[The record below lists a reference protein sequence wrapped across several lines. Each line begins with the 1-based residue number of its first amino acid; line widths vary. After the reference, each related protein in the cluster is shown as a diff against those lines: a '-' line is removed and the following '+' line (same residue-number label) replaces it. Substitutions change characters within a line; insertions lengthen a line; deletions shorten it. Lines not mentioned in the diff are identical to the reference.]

1 VSSQNNV
8 NNLQKDSSWV
18 RQSFLVQYKDLQAV
32 DQQNRTFTPVS
43 FSFTDTAP
51 GGSLCINPPPQFTR
65 YADLKPRSAFGVDTQ
80 GKNRAGN
87 VSLGRYYGEAIEAHS
102 QVINIRC
109 GVPSFNSLTTFFSG
123 FYNTSAGTLARTGR
137 APSAFYELGR
147 AAGFVVSI
155 LSWKL
160 LAVTLLG
167 NAARF
172 FLQKPSSKFYYSKPA
187 MPLYWNA
194 VQTIVNQIAVNM
206 GVVPRIGGTSLA
218 QQLTDGYQF
227 DAAAQ
232 TQLHQLLP
240 DIINA
245 GGSIDVYAMANRAQ
259 RLARLHHTNLEQVYN
274 SDNLN
279 LTQAIQQAYSKQLS
293 DTGGG
298 GWTAY
303 LQKWLGSSQAQT
315 QGAGTDGSSS
325 TTESMNNDPPAA
337 AGTTSTPAYD
347 AGFMSFLGAEM
358 DDGSAFVSF
367 RVNAT
372 GQVGESFSSSFQ
384 DSEIKQKINGISSQ
398 ARSAEFDLANGNIL
412 GGIAGQTL
420 GAAIGAVGDVVKGAL
435 DSVSLSGLAALGGS
449 AFVDIP
455 RNWQDSVA
463 SLPRMN
469 YTINLISPYG
479 NRVSQLLNLYVPLA
493 MILAM
498 SLPISTGKQSYT
510 SPFLCEVF
518 DRGRCQS
525 RLAMMESLS
534 ITRGTGNTGWN
545 KEGHAMGIEISM
557 SFADMSTVLSMPIS
571 QGFTSNATAAGA
583 EVGGIG
589 GAIIGA
595 GGGPI
600 TAAGG
605 SAVGATLLG
614 GAGAVVDAASNAA
627 ATIGSIFDD
636 DNTFTDYMA
645 VLSGMGLTDQ
655 IYSMNKFKLNLTRAM
670 TTWKTWYSTSHF
682 ASFMGDTLPG
692 HIVSAIFRGTVRQ

>member
-1 VSSQNNV
+1 MASTVSL
-8 NNLQKDSSWV
+8 NNLEKDASWV
-18 RQSFLVQYKDLQAV
+18 RQSFLVNLTNLQAV
-32 DQQNRTFTPVS
+32 DQQNRTFSPVS
-43 FSFTDTAP
+43 FDFQDTRP

-65 YADLKPRSAFGVDTQ
+65 YADLKPRAPNGAWSANQ
-80 GKNRAGN
+80 LNRAGN
-87 VSLGRYYGEAIEAHS
+87 TGLGRYYGEALAQNS
-102 QVINIRC
+102 QIINIRC
-109 GVPSFNSLTTFFSG
+109 GLPSFNSLTTFFTG

-172 FLQKPSSKFYYSKPA
+172 FLQKPSSKFYYSKPS

-206 GVVPRIGGTSLA
+206 GVVPRIGGTSTA
-218 QQLTDGYQF
+218 QQLTAGYQF

-240 DIINA
+240 DVINA
-245 GGSIDVYAMANRAQ
+245 GGSIDVYAMANRCQ
-259 RLARLHHTNLEQVYN
+259 RLARLHRNNMDQAFN
-274 SDNLN
+274 ADNLN
-279 LTQAIQQAYSKQLS
+279 LTSAVQRAYTQTLK
-293 DTGGG
+293 DTGGS
-298 GWTAY
+298 GWSNY
-303 LQKWLGSSQAQT
+303 LQKWLGSSQAIPQA
-315 QGAGTDGSSS
+315 AGSGGDSS
-325 TTESMNNDPPAA
+325 TTESLNNDAN
-337 AGTTSTPAYD
+337 GTTAPNQAYD
-347 AGFMSFLGAEM
+347 DGFFQFLGAEM

-372 GQVGESFSSSFQ
+372 GPVGESFSSQ
-384 DSEIKQKINGISSQ
+384 AQESEIAQKINSISSQ
-398 ARSAEFDLANGNIL
+398 ARSAEFDLANGNL
-412 GGIAGQTL
+412 GG
-420 GAAIGAVGDVVKGAL
+420 GAIGSMITGAFGAVGNLIKGGL
-435 DSVSLSGLAALGGS
+435 DSLHLSGLAALGGA

-455 RNWQDSVA
+455 RSWQSSAA

-469 YTINLISPYG
+469 YTINLVSPYG

-493 MILAM
+493 MLLAM
-498 SLPISTGKQSYT
+498 ALPISTGKQSYT
-510 SPFLCEVF
+510 SPFLCEIF

-525 RLAMMESLS
+525 RLSMVESLS
-534 ITRGTGNTGWN
+534 ITRGTGNTGFN
-545 KEGHAMGIEISM
+545 RQGHAMGIEVNISFM
-557 SFADMSTVLSMPIS
+557 DMSTVLAMPIS
-571 QGFTSNATAAGA
+571 QGFSSNAMAAGSELGA
-583 EVGGIG
+583 VAGGVV
-589 GAIIGA
+589 GA

-600 TAAGG
+600 TAVGG
-605 SAVGATLLG
+605 AALG
-614 GAGAVVDAASNAA
+614 GAIGGALGAGADALNNAA
-627 ATIGSIFDD
+627 QTIGSIFDD

-682 ASFMGDTLPG
+682 ASFAGDTLPG
-692 HIVSAIFRGTVRQ
+692 SLVSAIFRGTARN

>member
-8 NNLQKDSSWV
+8 NNLIKDSSWV
-18 RQSFLVQYKDLQAV
+18 RQSFLVNLGDLQPV
-32 DQQNRTFTPVS
+32 DQENRTFTPAS

-65 YADLKPRSAFGVDTQ
+65 YADLKPRSAYGIDT
-80 GKNRAGN
+80 GTNRAGN
-87 VSLGRYYGEAIEAHS
+87 VGLGRYYYEAIEAHS

-194 VQTIVNQIAVNM
+194 VQTITNQIAVNM
-206 GVVPRIGGTSLA
+206 GIVPRIGGTSLA
-218 QQLTDGYQF
+218 QQLTNGYQF

-240 DIINA
+240 DVINP
-245 GGSIDVYAMANRAQ
+245 GGSIDVYAMANRGQ
-259 RLARLHHTNLEQVYN
+259 RLARLHNHNLEQAYN
-274 SDNLN
+274 TDNMN
-279 LTQAIQQAYSKQLS
+279 LSQTIQRAFTQQLT
-293 DTGGG
+293 DTGGN
-298 GWTAY
+298 GWNGY
-303 LQKWLGSSQAQT
+303 LQKWLGSSQSKT
-315 QGAGTDGSSS
+315 QSSGSDGSSS
-325 TTESMNNDPPAA
+325 TTESLNNDAN
-337 AGTTSTPAYD
+337 GTQEPNQAYD
-347 AGFMSFLGAEM
+347 TGFFDFLGAEL
-358 DDGSAFVSF
+358 DDGAAFVSF

-372 GQVGESFSSSFQ
+372 GTVGESFSSSFQ
-384 DSEIKQKINGISSQ
+384 ESEIAQKINGISSQ

-412 GGIAGQTL
+412 GGVAGQTL
-420 GAAIGAVGDVVKGAL
+420 GAAIGAVGDLVKGAL

-455 RNWQDSVA
+455 KSWQSSAA

-479 NRVSQLLNLYVPLA
+479 NRVSQLLNLHVPLA
-493 MILAM
+493 MLLAM
-498 SLPISTGKQSYT
+498 SLPIATGKQSYT
-510 SPFLCEVF
+510 SPFLCEIF

-525 RLAMMESLS
+525 RLAMVDSLS

-545 KEGHAMGIEISM
+545 REGHCMGIEVNI
-557 SFADMSTVLSMPIS
+557 SFADMSSILAMPIS
-571 QGFTSNATAAGA
+571 QGFTGNGAATGA
-583 EVGGIG
+583 ELGGLAG
-589 GAIIGA
+589 GVVGA

-605 SAVGATLLG
+605 AAAGAAVG
-614 GAGAVVDAASNAA
+614 GAIGTGVDAVSNVA
-627 ATIGSIFDD
+627 ATIGSMFDD

-682 ASFMGDTLPG
+682 ASFMGDSLPG
-692 HIVSAIFRGTVRQ
+692 HVVSAIFRGTVRQ

>member
-1 VSSQNNV
+1 MSSQNNV
-8 NNLQKDSSWV
+8 NNLNKDSSWV
-18 RQSFLVQYKDLQAV
+18 RQSFLVQVKDLQTV
-32 DQQNRTFTPVS
+32 DQENRTFTPVS

-65 YADLKPRSAFGVDTQ
+65 YADLKPRSAFGADT

-87 VSLGRYYGEAIEAHS
+87 VGIGRYYGEAIEAHS

-218 QQLTDGYQF
+218 QTLTNGYQF
-227 DAAAQ
+227 DANAQ

-240 DIINA
+240 DIINP

-259 RLARLHHTNLEQVYN
+259 RLNSLHHANLEQSYN

-279 LTQAIQQAYSKQLS
+279 LTQAIQQAYTKQLT
-293 DTGGG
+293 DNGGG
-298 GWTAY
+298 GWTGY
-303 LQKWLGSSQAQT
+303 LQKWLGSSQSKT
-315 QGAGTDGSSS
+315 QGSGSDGSSS
-325 TTESMNNDPPAA
+325 TTESLNNDASGTQQPAQ
-337 AGTTSTPAYD
+337 AYD
-347 AGFMSFLGAEM
+347 SGFFDFLGAELN
-358 DDGSAFVSF
+358 DGSAFVSF

-372 GQVGESFSSSFQ
+372 GQVGESFSNSFQ
-384 DSEIKQKINGISSQ
+384 ESEIKQKINGISSQ

-412 GGIAGQTL
+412 GGVAGQTL
-420 GAAIGAVGDVVKGAL
+420 GAAIGAVGDLVKGAL

-463 SLPRMN
+463 QLPRMN
-469 YTINLISPYG
+469 YTINLVSPYG

-493 MILAM
+493 MLLAM
-498 SLPISTGKQSYT
+498 SLPIATGKQSYT

-525 RLAMMESLS
+525 RLAMVESLS
-534 ITRGTGNTGWN
+534 ISRGTGNTGWN
-545 KEGHAMGIEISM
+545 KEGHAMGIEVSI
-557 SFADMSTVLSMPIS
+557 SFADMSTVLAMPIS
-571 QGFTSNATAAGA
+571 QGFTGNAASTGA
-583 EVGGIG
+583 EIGGIG
-589 GAIIGA
+589 GAVIGA
-595 GGGPI
+595 AGGPV

-605 SAVGATLLG
+605 AAVGAAALG
-614 GAGAVVDAASNAA
+614 TAGAVLDAASNAA

-670 TTWKTWYSTSHF
+670 TTWKTWYSTAHF

-692 HIVSAIFRGTVRQ
+692 HVVSAIFRGTVRQ

>member
-8 NNLQKDSSWV
+8 NNLNKDSSWV
-18 RQSFLVQYKDLQAV
+18 RQSFLVQVKDLQTV
-32 DQQNRTFTPVS
+32 DQENRTFTPVS

-65 YADLKPRSAFGVDTQ
+65 YADLKPRSAYGVDTG

-87 VSLGRYYGEAIEAHS
+87 VGIGRYYGEAIEAHS

-218 QQLTDGYQF
+218 QTLTNGYQF
-227 DAAAQ
+227 DSAAQ

-240 DIINA
+240 DIINQ

-259 RLARLHHTNLEQVYN
+259 RLNRLHHANLEQVYN

-279 LTQAIQQAYSKQLS
+279 LSQAIQRAYTQQLT

-298 GWTAY
+298 GWTNY
-303 LQKWLGSSQAQT
+303 LQKWLGSSQSKT
-315 QGAGTDGSSS
+315 QASGSDGSSS
-325 TTESMNNDPPAA
+325 TTESLNNDSN
-337 AGTTSTPAYD
+337 GTTQPSQAYD
-347 AGFMSFLGAEM
+347 AGFFDFLGAEM

-372 GQVGESFSSSFQ
+372 GQVGESFSNSFQ

-412 GGIAGQTL
+412 GGVAGQTL
-420 GAAIGAVGDVVKGAL
+420 GAAIGAVGDLVKGAL

-463 SLPRMN
+463 SLPRMT

-493 MILAM
+493 MLLAM
-498 SLPISTGKQSYT
+498 SLPIATGKQSYT
-510 SPFLCEVF
+510 SPFLCEIF

-525 RLAMMESLS
+525 RLAMVESIS
-534 ITRGTGNTGWN
+534 ISRGTGNTGWN
-545 KEGHAMGIEISM
+545 REGHAMGIEVSI
-557 SFADMSTVLSMPIS
+557 SFADMSTVLAMPIS
-571 QGFTSNATAAGA
+571 QGFTSNGAATGSEIGGIAGA
-583 EVGGIG
+583 VV
-589 GAIIGA
+589 GA
-595 GGGPI
+595 GGGPV
-600 TAAGG
+600 TAVGGAAAGA
-605 SAVGATLLG
+605 AVGGALG
-614 GAGAVVDAASNAA
+614 SVADAASNAA
-627 ATIGSIFDD
+627 ATIGSMFDD

-655 IYSMNKFKLNLTRAM
+655 IYSANKFKLNLTRAM

-692 HIVSAIFRGTVRQ
+692 HVVSAIFRGTVRQ